1 MRFNGLICMLMPVL
15 LTLSPHLQSQ
25 DTNDIIPIK
34 GDIVDYSTREPV
46 KAKIQYE
53 SLPYGSKIGIFSGSS
68 FSFNMEDGKDYSL
81 RVNAEGYAPYTV
93 TLKASEIQASN
104 GNKII
109 ELKPTGINQLIRLDK
124 LIFALGKADIS
135 EESHQEL
142 DELVDMLNSNGNI
155 TIQLEGHT
163 DFRGN
168 PRQNMKLSEKRVE
181 AVKDYLVDKGIDK
194 KRISTK
200 AFGGSQPLS
209 REDDAEARRNNR
221 RVEVRI
227 LSN

>member
-1 MRFNGLICMLMPVL
+1 MRLNRLISLLVL
-15 LTLSPHLQSQ
+15 IMLSPHLTAQNAKP
-25 DTNDIIPIK
+25 DVMLIK
-34 GDIVDYSTREPV
+34 GNIIDFSTHEPV

-68 FSFNMEDGKDYSL
+68 FSFNMEEGKDYSL
-81 RVNAEGYAPYTV
+81 RVSAEGYAPYTTV
-93 TLKASEIQASN
+93 LKASKLQTNN
-104 GNKII
+104 GNTVI

-142 DELVDMLNSNGNI
+142 DELVAMLNGNENI

-168 PRQNMKLSEKRVE
+168 EKQNMKLSEKRVE
-181 AVKDYLVDKGIDK
+181 AVKDYLVSKGIDK
-194 KRISTK
+194 KRIGTK
-200 AFGGSQPLS
+200 AFGGSHPLS